1 MNEAIDDR
9 FVEIIEH
16 AISEAERV
24 PCSLTEFYL
33 GLRMMKMVLDA
44 HLEAEASEVN
54 GTPVDLRRGDL
65 FG

>member
-1 MNEAIDDR
+1 MNESIDDR
-9 FVEIIEH
+9 FFEIIEH

-44 HLEAEASEVN
+44 HLEAEASEVH
-54 GTPVDLRRGDL
+54 GVQIDMRRRD
-65 FG
+65 